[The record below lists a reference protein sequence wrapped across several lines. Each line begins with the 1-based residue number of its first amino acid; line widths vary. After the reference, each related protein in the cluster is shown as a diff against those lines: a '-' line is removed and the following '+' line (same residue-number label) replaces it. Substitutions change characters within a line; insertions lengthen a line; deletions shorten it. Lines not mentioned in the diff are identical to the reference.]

1 MLTYDYV
8 HTRKDHRQMFIKEN
22 FLILPYALDTLRY
35 LSRCHWWAAIGKK
48 EALVLNLLTIRK
60 HI

>member
-8 HTRKDHRQMFIKEN
+8 HTRKDHRQMFIKEK

-48 EALVLNLLTIRK
+48 ALVLNLLTKRK
-60 HI
+60 YI